1 MGPNETLATILAN
14 SWDAALPTSLTLPF
28 VQENAHNGAPH
39 HAHLG
44 LGAGR
49 VHQVLAGHLDGL
61 VSSGKLSRVYQ
72 ALLSSLAVG
81 VRDPHKVGSLGAGER
96 L

>member
-1 MGPNETLATILAN
+1 MGPDETLATILAN

-28 VQENAHNGAPH
+28 IKENARNGAPPH
-39 HAHLG
+39 THLG

-49 VHQVLAGHLDGL
+49 IHQVLAGHLYGL
-61 VSSGKLSRVYQ
+61 VSSGKLSGVYQ

-81 VRDPHKVGSLGAGER
+81 V
-96 L
+96 